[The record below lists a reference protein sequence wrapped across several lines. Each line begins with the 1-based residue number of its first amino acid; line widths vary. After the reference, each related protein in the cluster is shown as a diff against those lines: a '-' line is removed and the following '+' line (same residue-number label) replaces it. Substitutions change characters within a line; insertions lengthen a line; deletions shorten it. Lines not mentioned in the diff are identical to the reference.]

1 MRRYAQVDGER
12 HRVCV
17 YIYSGVCRQIGTQ
30 ATGANEDVC
39 QYWRVTVYAAT
50 VILPRRHLAV
60 SPRCT
65 RYIVPFLLYI
75 GYNAD
80 PGLWK
85 VVAVAAAVIVVVVV
99 GVQLLA

>member
-1 MRRYAQVDGER
+1 
-12 HRVCV
+12 VCV
-17 YIYSGVCRQIGTQ
+17 YVYSGVCRQIGTQ
-30 ATGANEDVC
+30 TTGANEDVC

-50 VILPRRHLAV
+50 VILPRCHLAV

-65 RYIVPFLLYI
+65 RYIVLFLLYI

-85 VVAVAAAVIVVVVV
+85 VAVVTAAATVVDVVVVV